1 MTVSRVI
8 NDPSRVHPATRER
21 VLAAMAAVHYV
32 PNQAAQ
38 HGEPAKSHTIAL
50 VVVDYTN
57 PFFAHIAHGV
67 ESVARRFGF
76 DVTLHNT
83 REDPDQE
90 WEILMAIRESRVA
103 GVIWV
108 PCGDVSNVSARI
120 LIEAQIPT
128 ILVDRVIPGV
138 PSFDA
143 VISDNRTGAKAVAA
157 KVLASGGRPIAAVMG
172 DSVTSVVRERLLGV
186 QDAVAECQLNWDDNA
201 VVYCDA
207 LHPQDALWAEVK
219 TRRPDVSGVFAWN
232 QIAAAALFRG
242 AVRAGIKIPAQLR
255 IATFDQPDPYGITPG
270 FFVVAQQD
278 PYRMG
283 IESAKQLVKRLSG
296 PEPLSVATHILPV
309 KIEVGSQALSG
320 AESLSSVSG

>member
-8 NDPSRVHPATRER
+8 NDPSRVHPSTRER
-21 VLAAMAAVHYV
+21 VLAAMAAVRYV
-32 PNQAAQ
+32 PNQTAQ
-38 HGEPAKSHTIAL
+38 NVSTAKSHTIAL
-50 VVVDYTN
+50 VIVDYTN
-57 PFFAHIAHGV
+57 PFFAHVAHGV

-83 REDPDQE
+83 CEDPDRE
-90 WEILMAIRESRVA
+90 WEILVGIRESHVA

-128 ILVDRVIPGV
+128 VLVDRVIPGV

-143 VISDNRTGAKAVAA
+143 VISDNRTGAKAVAS
-157 KVLASGGRPIAAVMG
+157 KVLVGGGPIAAIMG
-172 DSVTSVVRERLLGV
+172 DSVTSVIRERLLGV
-186 QDAVAECQLNWDDNA
+186 QDAVAECNLTWDESA

-207 LHPQDALWAEVK
+207 LNPQDTLWGEVK
-219 TRRPDVSGVFAWN
+219 ARVPDVTGVFAWN
-232 QIAAAALFRG
+232 QVAAAALFRG
-242 AVRAGIKIPAQLR
+242 AMHEGVKIPTQLR

-278 PYRMG
+278 PYRIG
-283 IESAKQLVKRLSG
+283 TESAKQLVKRLSG

-309 KIEVGSQALSG
+309 KIEVGSQALTRTQ
-320 AESLSSVSG
+320 SLSPVSS